1 MPSCRE
7 ATMKILVLADTH
19 LRGGIEGLPL
29 AVMRALSEA
38 DLVLHAGDLVSARA
52 YEELSAT
59 APLRAVLGNNDHEL
73 AGRLP
78 VTAELELAGVRV
90 ALVHDSGPSRGRAGR
105 LHRRFPNAALVVFG
119 HSHAPCDEAG
129 IGRQWLFNPGSP
141 TVRRRQP
148 RPSLGWLEIAGGQLR
163 RQIELL

>member
-1 MPSCRE
+1 
-7 ATMKILVLADTH
+7 MKILVLADTH
-19 LRGGIEGLPL
+19 LRGGIEGLPR
-29 AVMRALSEA
+29 AVLRALSEA

-52 YEELSAT
+52 YEELSAI

-129 IGRQWLFNPGSP
+129 IGRQQLFNPGSP
-141 TVRRRQP
+141 TLRRRQP
-148 RPSLGWLEIAGGQLR
+148 RPSLGRLEITGGQLR